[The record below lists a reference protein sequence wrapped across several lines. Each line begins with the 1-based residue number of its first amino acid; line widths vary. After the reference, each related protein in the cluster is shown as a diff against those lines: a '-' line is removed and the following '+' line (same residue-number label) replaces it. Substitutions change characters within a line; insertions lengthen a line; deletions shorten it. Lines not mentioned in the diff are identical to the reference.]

1 MNKIN
6 KILVLHTSAAVG
18 GAEYSLLE
26 FLNNLKGFP
35 IEVHIALS
43 LQIEKLF
50 RDRVEIPVQFHP
62 FELSYFRKYHDLKSY
77 FQAFISLAL
86 HNYRIL
92 KLVKKQKIQ
101 TVYCNTF
108 RTVPYCFAVKLFG
121 KTQVVCHCRDNI
133 SSKLTQYL
141 IKKGS
146 DKVIAVSAAIKNQL
160 SPHVDVKVIYNGVN
174 VTSFSDTKPTKWFHK
189 ERNLSPDIQLIGN
202 IGQIVSW
209 KNQTD
214 YVLIA
219 KELIKK
225 NVNLHFLLIGNPVD
239 NRYFSLLKQQI
250 NAFHL
255 DTCFTLTGPV
265 EDIKK
270 YMGELDI
277 LLHTA
282 IHEPFGRVIIEAAA
296 ASIPVVAY
304 DSGGLS
310 EIILPGETG
319 FLIQN
324 RDIHQMA
331 EQTFLLLNNPSLRAS
346 IGKSAQRHIA
356 KNFNSIDCAN
366 KLCNAL
372 LYD

>member
-1 MNKIN
+1 M
-6 KILVLHTSAAVG
+6 LVLHTSAAAG

-43 LQIEKLF
+43 QQIEKLF

-62 FELSYFRKYHDLKSY
+62 FKLFYFRKYGDLKPY
-77 FQAFISLAL
+77 FQAFISLIL
-86 HNYRIL
+86 YNYRIL

-108 RTVPYCFAVKLFG
+108 RAVPYCLAVKLFG

-141 IKKGS
+141 IKQGS
-146 DKVIAVSAAIKNQL
+146 DKVIAVSAAIKNQI
-160 SPHVDVKVIYNGVN
+160 SPQVDVKVIHNGVSIA
-174 VTSFSDTKPTKWFHK
+174 SFSDVKPTKWFHR

-202 IGQIVSW
+202 IGQMVSW

-225 NVNLHFLLIGNPVD
+225 NPNLHFLLIGNPVD
-239 NRYFSLLKQQI
+239 SHYFSLLKQQI
-250 NAFHL
+250 HSFRL

-270 YMGELDI
+270 YMGELDV

-296 ASIPVVAY
+296 ASIPIVAY
-304 DSGGLS
+304 DSGGPS
-310 EIILPGETG
+310 EIIKPGETG

-324 RDIHQMA
+324 RDIRQMA
-331 EQTFLLLNNPSLRAS
+331 EQTFLLLNNQLLRAS
-346 IGKSAQRHIA
+346 VGHSAQRHIA
-356 KNFNSIDCAN
+356 KNFNSIDCAYQLYN
-366 KLCNAL
+366 TL
-372 LYD
+372 LHD